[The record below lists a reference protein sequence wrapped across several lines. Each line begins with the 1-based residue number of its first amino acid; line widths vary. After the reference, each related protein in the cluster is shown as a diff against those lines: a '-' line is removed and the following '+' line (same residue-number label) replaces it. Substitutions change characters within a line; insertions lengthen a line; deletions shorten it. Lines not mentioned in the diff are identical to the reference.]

1 VSTVPDPVLSDTV
14 LAHLR
19 GAAADAAAF
28 AHPRYEIIESIGAG
42 GMARVYRAR
51 DRELGREV
59 ALKVLHDPPPDPA
72 AGERTLREARIIAR
86 LEHPGIVPVHD
97 AGQTP
102 DGRIFYVMKLVR
114 GRRLDE
120 RFAAPAGAEDGAG
133 AAREA
138 LAERLRVFE
147 RICETIAFAH
157 AHGVLHRDLK
167 PQNVMVGAFGEVL
180 VLDWGL
186 ARERAV
192 ATAGESA
199 GVVLGTPA
207 YMPPEQARGA
217 NELVDERSDVF
228 ALGAMLYFLLT
239 GRAPVGRTLF
249 ERQQR
254 DEAVTFESPR
264 RANPRVPRPLAAICL
279 KALAPL
285 PAARYASAAALATD
299 ISRFRAGDR
308 VAAYREGAAARTAR
322 LAWKYRVPIALIS
335 AYLLIRWVLIAAF

>member
-1 VSTVPDPVLSDTV
+1 VRDPALSDTV

-19 GAAADAAAF
+19 GAAADAPAF
-28 AHPRYEIIESIGAG
+28 VHPRYEIIEAIGVG
-42 GMARVYRAR
+42 GMGRVYRAL

-59 ALKVLHDPPPDPA
+59 ALKLLHDPPPDAA

-97 AGQTP
+97 AGQTR
-102 DGRIFYVMKLVR
+102 DGRVFYVMKLVR
-114 GRRLDE
+114 GERLDE
-120 RFAAPAGAEDGAG
+120 RFAAADGGERNAS
-133 AAREA
+133 AAREG

-147 RICETIAFAH
+147 RICETMAFAH

-180 VLDWGL
+180 VLDWGI
-186 ARERAV
+186 ARER
-192 ATAGESA
+192 TAPPPGEGA

-228 ALGAMLYFLLT
+228 ALGAILYFLLT
-239 GRAPVGRTLF
+239 GRAPISRTLF
-249 ERQQR
+249 ERQR
-254 DEAVTFESPR
+254 REEAVTFESPR
-264 RANPRVPRPLAAICL
+264 RVNPRIPRPLAAICA
-279 KALAPL
+279 KAL
-285 PAARYASAAALATD
+285 SAAPAERYGSAAELAGEVG
-299 ISRFRAGDR
+299 RFRAGDR
-308 VAAYREGAAARTAR
+308 VRAYREGAAARVAR
-322 LAWKYRVPIALIS
+322 VAWKHRAAIGLVA